1 MTEITQVSPMFV
13 TWLRNNGY
21 TELESK
27 DYLKID
33 KVMMQYGMWLREL
46 SQFEIRMEVN
56 VDIKE
61 E

>member
-56 VDIKE
+56 VDE
-61 E
+61 EE

>member
-1 MTEITQVSPMFV
+1 MIEITQVSPMFV

-56 VDIKE
+56 VDE
-61 E
+61 EE

>member
-56 VDIKE
+56 VDE
-61 E
+61 EG